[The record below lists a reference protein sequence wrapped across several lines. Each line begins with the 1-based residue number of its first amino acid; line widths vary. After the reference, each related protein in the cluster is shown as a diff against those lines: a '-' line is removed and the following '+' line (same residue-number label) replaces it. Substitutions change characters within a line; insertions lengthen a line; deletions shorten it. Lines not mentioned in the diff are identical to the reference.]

1 MFIYKSTVGAVHIKD
16 NVITSGGRVSESS
29 RRWNAGVYTPSELD
43 RKNINY
49 LYFSYYIYIY

>member
-29 RRWNAGVYTPSELD
+29 RRWIAGVYTPSELD
-43 RKNINY
+43 RKKI
-49 LYFSYYIYIY
+49 